1 MEEIE
6 FWKEW
11 TVDHRPAHSTYSWN
25 TEGTADMQTAF
36 GVLFVLSRLLCHSDS
51 PAFCHPVLP
60 PKSPL
65 PPPLP
70 AIAPVTL
77 GYLADQN
84 LSPSTQNIW
93 KAPREICL
101 KSSKN
106 QELLQKINLGHK
118 RRFAPFPTYTV
129 RRHKLSTL
137 LMMSWYGT
145 SHLVISCH
153 DMSVKTLNL
162 TKPAPWGQMDT
173 NSEFCPCIPASKR
186 HWWPQ
191 HGGKWWKFLRVVN
204 QRSTEWKYKGSDTR
218 LPSNIAWKKIF
229 QQLAFKGTSL
239 AEALKKGD

>member
-1 MEEIE
+1 MNST
-6 FWKEW
+6 

-25 TEGTADMQTAF
+25 TEGTAEMQTAF

-51 PAFCHPVLP
+51 PAFCYPVPP

-101 KSSKN
+101 QKKTKN

-118 RRFAPFPTYTV
+118 RLMHPSPHTMFEDTNHLHFSWYV
-129 RRHKLSTL
+129 MIWYLSSGHI
-137 LMMSWYGT
+137 MSWYVCKDPKINNQLLEVRWIHT
-145 SHLVISCH
+145 
-153 DMSVKTLNL
+153 
-162 TKPAPWGQMDT
+162 P
-173 NSEFCPCIPASKR
+173 NSTHYIPASKR

-191 HGGKWWKFLRVVN
+191 HGGRWWKFLQVVN
-204 QRSTEWKYKGSDTR
+204 LRSTEWKYKGSNTR
-218 LPSNIAWKKIF
+218 VPSNIAWKKMSNSC
-229 QQLAFKGTSL
+229 T
-239 AEALKKGD
+239 LKVHLWLRHL

>member
-25 TEGTADMQTAF
+25 TEGTAEMRTAF

-51 PAFCHPVLP
+51 PAFCYPVPP

-84 LSPSTQNIW
+84 LSPSTPNIW

-101 KSSKN
+101 QKN
-106 QELLQKINLGHK
+106 K
-118 RRFAPFPTYTV
+118 RRI
-129 RRHKLSTL
+129 KNSCKKSTL
-137 LMMSWYGT
+137 AIRDLCALPHIHCLKTQIIYTSHDMSWYGT

-162 TKPAPWGQMDT
+162 TKPAPWGKMDT

-191 HGGKWWKFLRVVN
+191 HGGKWWKFLQVVN
-204 QRSTEWKYKGSDTR
+204 LRSTTSGNIKDQIQEFCRISHERKS
-218 LPSNIAWKKIF
+218 SNSC
-229 QQLAFKGTSL
+229 T
-239 AEALKKGD
+239 LKVHLWLRH